1 MKVNFRIYFQFS
13 GFEYKVLSPWRKND
27 YTNAKLLTP
36 CLLTGRRLFAHSAW
50 HPRSDN
56 TRRRQIKGERSN
68 SKSEAI
74 STGL

>member
-36 CLLTGRRLFAHSAW
+36 CLLTGRRLFAHSSLAAMFRQ
-50 HPRSDN
+50 HEKETN
-56 TRRRQIKGERSN
+56 KRREKE
-68 SKSEAI
+68 
-74 STGL
+74 L